1 MKLEESNRRGKTR
14 DLFRKTGNI
23 KGMFHPKTGTIKDRN
38 SRDLVEAGESKKRW
52 REYEEEL
59 YKKGLN
65 EPDNHKSVVS
75 HLEPDTL
82 ECEVKRALGSTAVN
96 KARGYNGI
104 PVELFKTLK
113 DDAIKVLHSIR
124 QQIWKTQQCP
134 QDWKRSILNPLQEG

>member
-1 MKLEESNRRGKTR
+1 
-14 DLFRKTGNI
+14 
-23 KGMFHPKTGTIKDRN
+23 MFHPKTGTIKDRN

-96 KARGYNGI
+96 KASGCNGI

-113 DDAIKVLHSIR
+113 EDAVKMLHSVR
-124 QQIWKTQQCP
+124 QQIWKTQ
-134 QDWKRSILNPLQEG
+134 